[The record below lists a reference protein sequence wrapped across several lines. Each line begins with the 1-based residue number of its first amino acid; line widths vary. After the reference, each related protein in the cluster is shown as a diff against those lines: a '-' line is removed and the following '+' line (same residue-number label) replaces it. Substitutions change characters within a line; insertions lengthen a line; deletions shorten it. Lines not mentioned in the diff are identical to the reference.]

1 MCPEVRDL
9 ASISQEEVASRLH
22 LYSTKLVLTER
33 PTCESSEESE
43 GEWREEGE
51 AGFFGDVGLD
61 MRLIEEE
68 VQEEHIMRNIFEE
81 VDHHPCWSTHE
92 YFSLS

>member
-1 MCPEVRDL
+1 
-9 ASISQEEVASRLH
+9 
-22 LYSTKLVLTER
+22 
-33 PTCESSEESE
+33 
-43 GEWREEGE
+43 
-51 AGFFGDVGLD
+51 